1 MTEKI
6 LETALG
12 PIHYWMTDVVPAR
25 ETLVFLPGLTA
36 DHHLFDKQIEAF
48 EKEYNLLTWD
58 APGHAASRPFRLD
71 FSLMD
76 KAVWLHAIL
85 EREGLSRPVLIGQS
99 MGGYVAQCF
108 MEKFPG
114 EAAGFISIDSAPLK
128 RSYVTGAE
136 IRLLKKT
143 EPMYR
148 VFPWKLLQKIGADGC
163 AVTGYGKSLMRR
175 FLDSYTKDEYCRLSG
190 HGMKLLAE
198 AMEADLPYRIDCPA
212 VLICGERDHAGSAKS
227 YNRRW
232 AKKEGL
238 PLYRIK
244 DAGHNANTDQPEEV
258 NRIIRDF
265 VRSRLPRVYE
275 KSEIQADPLY
285 LVTPNRKE

>member
-1 MTEKI
+1 MTEKMF
-6 LETALG
+6 ETASG
-12 PIHYWMTDVVPAR
+12 TIHYWVNDLDPAR
-25 ETLVFLPGLTA
+25 RTLVLLPGLTA

-85 EREGLSRPVLIGQS
+85 KNENIAHPVLIGQS
-99 MGGYVAQCF
+99 MGGYVSQCF
-108 MEKFPG
+108 MEKYPG

-128 RSYVTGAE
+128 RSYVTGME
-136 IRLLKKT
+136 IWLLKRT

-148 VFPWKLLQKIGADGC
+148 AFPWKSLKKIGADGC
-163 AVTGYGKSLMRR
+163 AVSEYGRRLMRS
-175 FLDSYTKDEYCRLSG
+175 FLDSYTKDEYCRLAG

-198 AMEADLPYRIDCPA
+198 AMEADLPYAIDCPA
-212 VLICGERDHAGSAKS
+212 ILICGEKDQAGSAKS

-238 PLYRIK
+238 PVYWIK
-244 DAGHNANTDQPEEV
+244 DAGHNSNTDKPEEV

-265 VRSRLPRVYE
+265 VRSIRE
-275 KSEIQADPLY
+275 ECH
-285 LVTPNRKE
+285 E

>member
-1 MTEKI
+1 MTEKMF
-6 LETALG
+6 ETASG
-12 PIHYWMTDVVPAR
+12 TIHYWVNDLDPAR
-25 ETLVFLPGLTA
+25 RTLVLLPGLTA

-48 EKEYNLLTWD
+48 EKVYNLLTWD

-85 EREGLSRPVLIGQS
+85 KNENIAHPVLIGQS
-99 MGGYVAQCF
+99 MGGYVSQCF
-108 MEKFPG
+108 MEKYPG

-128 RSYVTGAE
+128 RSYVTGME
-136 IRLLKKT
+136 IWLLKRT

-148 VFPWKLLQKIGADGC
+148 AFPWKSLKKIGADGC
-163 AVTGYGKSLMRR
+163 AVSEYGRRLMRS
-175 FLDSYTKDEYCRLSG
+175 FLDSYTKDEYCRLAG

-198 AMEADLPYRIDCPA
+198 AMEADLPYAIDCPA
-212 VLICGERDHAGSAKS
+212 ILICGEKDQAGSAKS

-238 PLYRIK
+238 PVYWIK
-244 DAGHNANTDQPEEV
+244 DAGHNSNTDKPEEV

-265 VRSRLPRVYE
+265 VRSIRE
-275 KSEIQADPLY
+275 ECH
-285 LVTPNRKE
+285 E

>member
-1 MTEKI
+1 
-6 LETALG
+6 
-12 PIHYWMTDVVPAR
+12 
-25 ETLVFLPGLTA
+25 
-36 DHHLFDKQIEAF
+36 
-48 EKEYNLLTWD
+48 
-58 APGHAASRPFRLD
+58 
-71 FSLMD
+71 MD

-198 AMEADLPYRIDCPA
+198 AMEADLPYVIDCPA
-212 VLICGERDHAGSAKS
+212 VLICGEKDHAGSAKS

-275 KSEIQADPLY
+275 KSEIQADSLY
-285 LVTPNRKE
+285 LVKPNRQE